1 MKRLIAGPWHGL
13 RAFSLVAGGAVFLL
27 GVLVL
32 TIGWELGVSSV
43 RKPLAAFTP
52 MKPNTALGI
61 SAVGL
66 ALALS
71 RLAGPVRLLGAVFS
85 AIAALIGALTLTEY
99 VFHWDA
105 GIDELLFHDPSSPPP
120 WPPGRPSS
128 LTAVLLVL
136 LSVGVTGSEVP
147 GWRHVK
153 TACSLT
159 ALLIT
164 WTVLNGYLFSYG
176 SPNGVLPIGS
186 VAVHTAAAFFMTA
199 LGAVAAQPESWP
211 VRTVFASTVG
221 GTVCRWLLPAA
232 VSAPPLLGWLVCDPT
247 ILGEPRAA
255 FSWALYSVFS
265 SAGSAALI
273 LVLAHRIELLDAER
287 MAATVMSRHD
297 GLTGLANRRAFDAF
311 LIEAFNRGRRYQRP
325 VSLLTIDVDE
335 FKSYNDTFG
344 HPAGDGV
351 LTAVARV
358 FVSIA
363 RDTDLVARIG
373 GEEFAIVLPETHET
387 GAHALAERIREEVA
401 EICLHRRVTVSIG
414 VATLSS
420 ATATAA
426 ALLEQ
431 SDAALYAAKRAGRNR
446 VAAWP
451 KAAPSAE
458 TRPLLP

>member
-1 MKRLIAGPWHGL
+1 MKRLLSGPWHGL
-13 RAFSLVAGGAVFLL
+13 RLFSLIAGVAVFLL
-27 GVLVL
+27 ATLVL
-32 TIGWELGVSSV
+32 TVGWEFGVSAV

-61 SAVGL
+61 GALGL

-71 RLAGPVRLLGAVFS
+71 RLGGPIRLLSGVFTT
-85 AIAALIGALTLTEY
+85 IAALIGALTLAEY
-99 VFHWDA
+99 ALNWDA
-105 GIDELLFHDPSSPPP
+105 GIDELLFRDSTGSPSQPA
-120 WPPGRPSS
+120 GRPSS

-136 LSVGVTGSEVP
+136 LGMGVTGSEVP

-164 WTVLNGYLFSYG
+164 WTLLNGYLFAHAT
-176 SPNGVLPIGS
+176 PRGVLPIGS
-186 VAVHTAAAFFMTA
+186 VAVHTAAALFVIA
-199 LGAVAAQPESWP
+199 LGAVASQPNSWP
-211 VRTVFASTVG
+211 VCTVFANNVG

-232 VSAPPLLGWLVCDPT
+232 VAAPPLLGWLVCDPT
-247 ILGEPRAA
+247 ILEEPRAA

-265 SAGSAALI
+265 SAGSVALI

-287 MAATVMSRHD
+287 TAATVMSRHD

-325 VSLLTIDVDE
+325 LSLLTIDVDE

-351 LTAVARV
+351 LTAVAAV
-358 FVSIA
+358 FSSVA
-363 RDTDLVARIG
+363 RETDLVARIG
-373 GEEFAIVLPETHET
+373 GEEFAIVLPETLET
-387 GAHALAERIREEVA
+387 GARALAERIREQVA
-401 EICLHRRVTVSIG
+401 QTCLHRCVTVSIG

-431 SDAALYAAKRAGRNR
+431 SDKALYSAKRAGRNR
-446 VAAWP
+446 VVAWA
-451 KAAPSAE
+451 KSA
-458 TRPLLP
+458 